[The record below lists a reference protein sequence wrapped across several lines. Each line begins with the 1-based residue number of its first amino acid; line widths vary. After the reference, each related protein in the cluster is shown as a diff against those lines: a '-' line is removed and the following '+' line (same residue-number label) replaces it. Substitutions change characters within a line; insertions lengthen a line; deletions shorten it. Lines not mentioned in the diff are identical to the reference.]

1 MTITP
6 LASRLRLARL
16 ALWWEKAAPAITA
29 ALSLLALT
37 TTLALLDVAVL
48 LPGWMHGALLA
59 VLTLAFA
66 LMAGHLRRL
75 PRPSDSE
82 TARRLEQDSGI
93 SHRPLAAL
101 EDSMAAG
108 DPQLWEAHRQ
118 RMEKLAQGLTPG
130 WPRPV
135 MAKHD
140 PFGLRFAALLLLVIA
155 AAGGST
161 DWRDRFGR
169 FLNPALNL
177 PNLGPS
183 TLDVWVTPPP
193 YTGLA
198 VMMLRPGTSSSLS
211 IPRDSMVNAVI
222 IGGFGSATLMLG
234 EDATPLLRDETKAQ
248 RGNAKITSGSS
259 VAIKQGWLTI
269 ASWPVMVVPDSP
281 PVIALT
287 GQPESDDRGR
297 LQVKVEASDDYGLV
311 KAWLEIQPQAP
322 LSAEQI
328 TIPLTLPGNKPRHAA
343 FPSRLDL
350 AAHDWAGQAVRLIPH
365 AEDGAAQISHGETMT
380 TTLPE
385 RIFRHPV
392 ARALILWRKEFSDAP
407 RLGPDVAERIR
418 QLLADPDVFGG
429 DERVFLTLALA
440 RRLLSAEQVERTEI
454 RDLMWNAA
462 TRLDDGGLPAAE
474 HDLEQARRDL
484 EQAITSHASPQRLAE
499 LLDHFEAA
507 MERYLAALAETGQHT
522 PPSSGPPL
530 SGPPLSGPP
539 SSGAMAED
547 KLSGVLDSLR
557 DLAATGD
564 HDTLR
569 KRLAELSDALSQLG
583 RSHPASPG
591 DEHAARTMSK
601 LREISRM
608 QQDLLDQSFRKSPP
622 SSPEESEDDPPPR
635 PSKPTAADRAEA
647 KRAATAQSALKDALN
662 QLSKALGK
670 APPSLDDAARS
681 MAGSAE
687 SLGKGDWPSA
697 AEQQSDALRMLKD
710 GARELA
716 DAMEAAQGQGKGTSI
731 VRDPFGRTTQGST
744 HRDDGATKVPGQS
757 EARRA
762 REILDELRRRSGDP
776 TRPQLELDYL
786 RRLLK
791 QF

>member
-1 MTITP
+1 MTMTP

-29 ALSLLALT
+29 TLSLLALT
-37 TTLALLDVAVL
+37 TALALLDVAAL
-48 LPGWMHGALLA
+48 LPGWMHGVLLA
-59 VLTLAFA
+59 VLALAFA
-66 LMAGHLRRL
+66 LMARHLRRL
-75 PRPSDSE
+75 PVPSDSE
-82 TARRLEQDSGI
+82 TARRLEQDSGV

-108 DPQLWEAHRQ
+108 DPQLWEAHRL
-118 RMEKLAQGLTPG
+118 RMEKLAQDLTPG

-140 PFGLRFAALLLLVIA
+140 PFGLRFATLLLLVIA

-169 FLNPALNL
+169 FLTPALNL

-183 TLDVWVTPPP
+183 TLNVWVTPPP
-193 YTGLA
+193 HTGLA
-198 VMMLRPGTSSSLS
+198 VMMLRPDASSSLS

-269 ASWPVMVVPDSP
+269 ASWPVVVVPDSP

-287 GQPESDDRGR
+287 GQTESDDHGR

-311 KAWLEIQPQAP
+311 KAWLEIHPQAP
-322 LSAEQI
+322 LSAEPL

-343 FPSRLDL
+343 FSSRLDL
-350 AAHDWAGQAVRLIPH
+350 AAHDWAGQTVRLIPH

-380 TTLPE
+380 ATLPE

-440 RRLLSAEQVERTEI
+440 RRLLAAEQVERAEI

-484 EQAITSHASPQRLAE
+484 EQAIASHASPQRLAE
-499 LLDHFEAA
+499 LLDRFEAA

-522 PPSSGPPL
+522 PPSSGAMAKKEL
-530 SGPPLSGPP
+530 SG
-539 SSGAMAED
+539 A
-547 KLSGVLDSLR
+547 LDSLR

-569 KRLAELSDALSQLG
+569 KRLADLSDTLSQLG

-591 DEHAARTMSK
+591 DEHAARTMTK
-601 LREISRM
+601 LREISRI

-622 SSPEESEDDPPPR
+622 PSPEESEDDPSPHL
-635 PSKPTAADRAEA
+635 SKPSAADRAEA

-697 AEQQSDALRMLKD
+697 AEQQGDALRMLKD

-716 DAMEAAQGQGKGTSI
+716 DAMEAAQRQGKGTSI
-731 VRDPFGRTTQGST
+731 IRDPFGRTTQGST
-744 HRDDGATKVPGQS
+744 HRDDSTTKVPGQS